1 MAQRAYQIAF
11 GGTPAD
17 QDFYG
22 DVLSLRV
29 EENVSAANLFQLQ
42 LATQLTDDG
51 IWRYIDDDRFALF
64 AKVSIKIGFTGGG
77 GLAGALGALA
87 AGFGASAGND
97 GLIPVFDG
105 YVTAVNF
112 DIGSEPGNSSIV
124 VSGMDT
130 SVLMSLEEKI
140 AVWKDMS
147 DSDIVQQIVGG
158 YGVDAKAD
166 ATATVHQ
173 ENDTVVVQRASDI
186 QFVRELAQRNGLEFY
201 FETDPTS
208 GNITAYF
215 RAPQLDGTPQPDLA
229 IQFGDQSNLQSFSA
243 RLLGQRPL
251 AVKLAQ
257 IDVAANNI
265 NTVQVSE
272 MQLAKLGDKDAG
284 ALVGTPLDSLI
295 SPKDAQAQMLLLGP
309 ATSDPGELQ
318 TLAQAVRDE
327 AGWLITAQGEINS
340 EAYQNVL
347 RPHRVVL
354 VKGAGKAYSG
364 KYYVTR
370 VAHEMKGDG
379 SYTQSF
385 EARRNARDVDGS
397 EIFGT
402 SGLALPIPGI

>member
-1 MAQRAYQIAF
+1 MADKTYQIAF
-11 GGTPAD
+11 GGTPVD

-29 EENVSAANLFQLQ
+29 EESVSAANLFQLQ

-51 IWRYIDDDRFALF
+51 TWRYVDDDRFALF
-64 AKVSIKIGFTGGG
+64 SKVSIKIGFSGGG

-87 AGFGASAGND
+87 TALGVGGGND

-105 YVTAVNF
+105 YVTAVHF
-112 DIGSEPGNSSIV
+112 DVGSEPGNSSIL

-147 DSDIVQQIVGG
+147 DSEIIQQIVGG
-158 YGVDAKAD
+158 YGVDVKAD
-166 ATATVHQ
+166 PTTTVHQ

-201 FETDPTS
+201 FETDQAS
-208 GNITAYF
+208 GNVTAYF
-215 RAPQLDGTPQPDLA
+215 RAPQLNGTPQPDLA
-229 IQFGDQSNLQSFSA
+229 IQFGDHSNLQSFSA

-251 AVKLAQ
+251 SVKLAQ
-257 IDVAANNI
+257 IDVAANSV
-265 NTVQVSE
+265 NTVQVDQ

-284 ALVGTPLDSLI
+284 VLVGTPLDSLV
-295 SPKDAQAQMLLLGP
+295 SPKDAQAQMLLLGS
-309 ATSDPGELQ
+309 AASDLGELQ

-327 AGWLITAQGEINS
+327 AGWLITAQGEVNS

-354 VKGAGKAYSG
+354 VKGASKAYSG

-397 EIFGT
+397 EAFGA